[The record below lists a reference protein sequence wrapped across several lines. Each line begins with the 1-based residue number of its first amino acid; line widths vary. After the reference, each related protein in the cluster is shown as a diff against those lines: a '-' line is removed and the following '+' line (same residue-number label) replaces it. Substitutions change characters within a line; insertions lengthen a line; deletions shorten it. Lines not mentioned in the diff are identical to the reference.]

1 METANEFV
9 LNFLVNSTWQIAA
22 ITALAGL
29 GAYCLRDGSAHYR
42 HVVWIAALVL
52 CLVAP
57 ALTAIDAWPSLPAS
71 AGSYAMPV
79 SITTDNTHYTDNTDS
94 ADDDTLVDHTRRRT
108 SQVVVSA
115 TPRNM
120 QLIAAAYVVF
130 LALCAVRF
138 GRLWITKERLRRSVS
153 FEGLTP
159 SMDVALKR
167 CMTVFGV
174 EGVRLAR
181 SPTARVPYT
190 LGTTRPLIVL
200 PDSFCTDVDQETLL
214 SVIGHEMA
222 HVWRKDFLTKLVCEL
237 VSLPISFHPVT
248 FLIKR
253 QIERERELACDEL
266 VTRQVLRPESY
277 ARSLLRAADLSI
289 LPVRSSIMLSV
300 FDGRMLEQRIRQLTR
315 KKLSLNKWS
324 GRMITAGVIGALCLS
339 SLLGSAFGFSL
350 RVPIE
355 TPAAV
360 APPSTA
366 LATTTTNT
374 AQEPSADRGKQS
386 RLPAASQLDSR
397 TPQALASAA
406 CEAGRNQ
413 DLQAIPTLVAM
424 LADDRK
430 TEPLACYTTGR
441 WTPALDTFKHPSP
454 GEQAAL
460 ALASMGP
467 AAFNALTNEL
477 NNSNATT
484 RRNAA
489 WAIGE
494 LTRMPPDSR
503 ASAIPQLIT
512 LLGDTDAWVRMAAAR
527 AIGEVRDGRATETL
541 IATLSDADWRVRRLA
556 AWALNEMKEKRAVAA
571 LCQSLLGDSHAEV
584 RGAAAEALGEIAS
597 REALPSLQRAL
608 NDAEAGVRAKATWAI
623 AEIEDN

>member
-1 METANEFV
+1 MASANEFI

-22 ITALAGL
+22 IAALAGL
-29 GAYCLRDGSAHYR
+29 GAYCLRDGSAHHR
-42 HVVWIAALVL
+42 HIVWIAALVL
-52 CLVAP
+52 CLIAP
-57 ALTAIDAWPSLPAS
+57 ALTAMDVLPSFPIM
-71 AGSYAMPV
+71 AGSYSTPV
-79 SITTDNTHYTDNTDS
+79 PATTDNTDNTD
-94 ADDDTLVDHTRRRT
+94 DNTVVDHTQRHRN

-130 LALCAVRF
+130 LGLCAVRF
-138 GRLWITKERLRRSVS
+138 ARLWATKERLRRSVG

-159 SMDVALKR
+159 TMEIALKR
-167 CMTVFGV
+167 CMAVFGV
-174 EGVRLAR
+174 EKVRLAR
-181 SPTARVPYT
+181 SETARVPYT
-190 LGTTRPLIVL
+190 LGIQRPLIVL
-200 PDSFCTDVDQETLL
+200 PDSFCGDVDQETLL

-222 HVWRKDFLTKLVCEL
+222 HVRRRDSLTKLVCEL
-237 VSLPISFHPVT
+237 VSLPIAFHPLT

-266 VTRQVLRPESY
+266 VTRQVLQPESY

-289 LPVRSSIMLSV
+289 LPARSSIMLSV
-300 FDGRMLEQRIRQLTR
+300 FDGRMLEERIRQLTR
-315 KKLSLNKWS
+315 KRLSLNKWP
-324 GRMITAGVIGALCLS
+324 GRMITAGVIAALCLS
-339 SLLGSAFGFSL
+339 TLLGSAFGFSL
-350 RVPIE
+350 RVPID
-355 TPAAV
+355 TPTST
-360 APPSTA
+360 PIPSTTFET
-366 LATTTTNT
+366 ATT
-374 AQEPSADRGKQS
+374 APQQEPATDRRKQD
-386 RLPAASQLDSR
+386 RLPAANQLDSK
-397 TPQALASAA
+397 TPQDLASAA

-413 DLQAIPTLVAM
+413 DLQAIPTLVSM

-430 TEPLACYTTGR
+430 TEPLVCYTTGR

-467 AAFNALTNEL
+467 AAFEALTNQL
-477 NNSNATT
+477 TDANATT

-494 LTRMPPDSR
+494 LTRMPPGSR

-527 AIGEVRDGRATETL
+527 AIGEVRDERATETL

-556 AWALNEMKEKRAVAA
+556 AWALNEMKEKRAVPA
-571 LCQSLLGDSHAEV
+571 LCQLLLGDAHAEV
-584 RGAAAEALGEIAS
+584 RSAAAEALGEIAS

-608 NDAEAGVRAKATWAI
+608 NDSEAGVRANAKWAI